1 MLLHPKPLPQ
11 SPAPSFSHF
20 NASERRQIA
29 FRSSHLLI
37 GVVVLFAAT
46 IVIATVY
53 NVGSALLNPRV
64 TPHVIRAARPTLAVL
79 VSPHYFNA
87 PSHTSDS
94 NSTAQLQQH
103 AQSAALVPPPIAAII
118 TALGPAEIASLVND
132 MGETL
137 SPHSAKLQASK
148 ITGAIV
154 LE

>member
-11 SPAPSFSHF
+11 SPVPSFSHF

-29 FRSSHLLI
+29 FRSRHLLI
-37 GVVVLFAAT
+37 GVVVLFAAI

-53 NVGSALLNPRV
+53 NVGSALLNPRE
-64 TPHVIRAARPTLAVL
+64 TPHSIRASRPTLAVL

-87 PSHTSDS
+87 PSHTFDG
-94 NSTAQLQQH
+94 NSTAQLQRH
-103 AQSAALVPPPIAAII
+103 APSAALVPPTIAAII
-118 TALGPAEIASLVND
+118 TALGPAEIASLVQD
-132 MGETL
+132 MGENL
-137 SPHSAKLQASK
+137 SPHSAKLHASK